1 MRLKR
6 KLQHAAAYCRRS
18 DFMSDD
24 DARLV
29 VDTKQTFIRPDKTG
43 PAQLWLGWHRIAQ
56 HAACD
61 VRRALAAWC

>member
-1 MRLKR
+1 
-6 KLQHAAAYCRRS
+6 
-18 DFMSDD
+18 MSDD

>member
-1 MRLKR
+1 
-6 KLQHAAAYCRRS
+6 
-18 DFMSDD
+18 MSDD

-29 VDTKQTFIRPDKTG
+29 VDTKQTFIRQDRPR
-43 PAQLWLGWHRIAQ
+43 PAVAGWDRIAQ